1 MKIKAVSELQDS
13 TYRTS
18 LKNAGVYLEIFLLDC
33 LTTKKFQDFPGLV
46 GTMLAVVEL
55 DVKDS
60 FGYNKEIK
68 RMGKP
73 SLQYKLIVYLNP
85 LASILL
91 I

>member
-1 MKIKAVSELQDS
+1 
-13 TYRTS
+13 
-18 LKNAGVYLEIFLLDC
+18 
-33 LTTKKFQDFPGLV
+33 
-46 GTMLAVVEL
+46 MLAVLEL

-73 SLQYKLIVYLNP
+73 SLQYKLIVYIHS
-85 LASILL
+85 LAYVLL

>member
-1 MKIKAVSELQDS
+1 
-13 TYRTS
+13 
-18 LKNAGVYLEIFLLDC
+18 
-33 LTTKKFQDFPGLV
+33 
-46 GTMLAVVEL
+46 MLAVLEL

-73 SLQYKLIVYLNP
+73 SLQYKLIVYIHS
-85 LASILL
+85 LACILL